1 MHNDKA
7 GCLGLENTQKELATE
22 KQVRIEA
29 DAQLMQ
35 NMASLEITIANE
47 TINRQE
53 ADTALQTAIDNETSV
68 RQESDNAL
76 QLVIDAEVVD
86 RKAAIGTLDI
96 AINKEISDRQEADSS
111 LQAAIDG
118 KAALVHAHDDTYYT
132 ETEIDSKLNSPLP
145 WCYNYLAEGYSASLQ
160 YRRIG
165 AGYFT
170 YTDNTNWSYY
180 SEIELIHHNASG
192 IFERGSIFVS
202 LRGRGSTVGH
212 ASVKYQSK
220 NGGIANLSKTKIN
233 YKINTTDKR
242 ISLEILAYCYTNYT
256 NILFR
261 NSLTRISDM
270 LTNAQSFWTFASNG
284 YFAQASDTMQAGVT
298 SGYTEIPLSVI
309 SVDKNGNDITTTY
322 ATKTELASKSDTSHT
337 HDDRYYTES
346 EINSKLANYAN
357 VYIGSSQPSSS
368 ETAKLWVVI

>member
-35 NMASLEITIANE
+35 NMSSLEITVANE
-47 TINRQE
+47 TTNRQE
-53 ADTALQTAIDNETSV
+53 ADTVLQTAIDNEISA

-76 QLVIDAEVVD
+76 QLVIDAEVID

-111 LQAAIDG
+111 LQAAING
-118 KAALVHAHDDTYYT
+118 KAASTHTHSDKANFKYITMVDLGFTKGSYVSVRDFWQTLYNKIGTNGCIQFVWANATAAYVGVTENCVCLNGGSLFFTMTSYPAAWHTFSAIYVNGSDKDFYHIRCSVGSDT
-132 ETEIDSKLNSPLP
+132 
-145 WCYNYLAEGYSASLQ
+145 
-160 YRRIG
+160 
-165 AGYFT
+165 
-170 YTDNTNWSYY
+170 
-180 SEIELIHHNASG
+180 
-192 IFERGSIFVS
+192 
-202 LRGRGSTVGH
+202 TVG
-212 ASVKYQSK
+212 SEGWSIER
-220 NGGIANLSKTKIN
+220 IAN
-233 YKINTTDKR
+233 
-242 ISLEILAYCYTNYT
+242 
-256 NILFR
+256 
-261 NSLTRISDM
+261 
-270 LTNAQSFWTFASNG
+270 
-284 YFAQASDTMQAGVT
+284 
-298 SGYTEIPLSVI
+298 
-309 SVDKNGNDITTTY
+309 
-322 ATKTELASKSDTSHT
+322 TSHI

>member
-35 NMASLEITIANE
+35 NMSSLEITVANE
-47 TINRQE
+47 TTNRQE
-53 ADTALQTAIDNETSV
+53 ADTALQTAIDTEASN
-68 RQESDNAL
+68 RQEADIAL
-76 QLVIDAEVVD
+76 Q
-86 RKAAIGTLDI
+86 AAINDETTNRQE
-96 AINKEISDRQEADSS
+96 AINTAITSEAATRQEADSN
-111 LQAAIDG
+111 LQAAING
-118 KAALVHAHDDTYYT
+118 KAALVHVHDDRYYT

-145 WCYNYLAEGYSASLQ
+145 WCYNYLAEGYSADLY

-170 YTDNTNWSYY
+170 YTDNANWSFY
-180 SEIELIHHNASG
+180 SEIELIHHNANA
-192 IFERGSIFVS
+192 IFERGIVFVS

-212 ASVKYQSK
+212 ANVKYQSK
-220 NGGIANLSKTKIN
+220 NGGITNLSKTKIN
-233 YKINTTDKR
+233 YKIDTANKR

-270 LTNAQSFWTFASNG
+270 LCTAQNFWTFASNG
-284 YFAQASDTMQAGVT
+284 YFAQSSDTMQAGVT

-309 SVDKNGNDITTTY
+309 SVDKNGNDITATY
-322 ATKTELASKSDTSHT
+322 ATKTELAGKSNTSHT
-337 HDDRYYTES
+337 HDDRYYTET

-357 VYIGSSQPSSS
+357 VYVGSSQPSSS